1 MRAPGLSIE
10 RRINM
15 PPKRLEDV
23 VSELA
28 ATYPVD
34 QAVALARYEIED
46 REYTKEKQRE
56 ALGYMQK
63 TANKSAQ
70 GLREA
75 VKTLL
80 AREMDIDEVVETLGV
95 SKNRVIDCI
104 VYYDLEE
111 FIQPGKRKEEWRKGL
126 PCGLDTDREREGFKH
141 VVKRMA
147 EYHFHHLRNKGWH
160 LHFDDVLGEVCE
172 VYLKCAKG
180 YQDREGGAQFKTYL
194 DKAVTNHFI
203 TWQKKAMMEAEIMEP
218 LDDEKVYGGT
228 YPIKVNGKYVAA

>member
-1 MRAPGLSIE
+1 
-10 RRINM
+10 M

-34 QAVALARYEIED
+34 QAVRLARYEIKD
-46 REYTKEKQRE
+46 REYTKEKQCE

-70 GLREA
+70 GLRPM

-80 AREMDIDEVVETLGV
+80 AREMDIDEVAMALGV
-95 SKNRVIDCI
+95 SKNRVIDCV

-111 FIQPGKRKEEWRKGL
+111 FIQPGKRKEEWRKSL
-126 PCGLDTDREREGFKH
+126 PIGLDTKRERESYKH

-147 EYHFHHLRNKGWH
+147 EYHFNHLRNKGWRI
-160 LHFDDVLGEVCE
+160 HFDDVLSEVCE
-172 VYLKCAKG
+172 IYIKCAKG
-180 YQDREGGAQFKTYL
+180 YEDTQGGAQFKTYF

-203 TWQKKAMMEAEIMEP
+203 TWQKRAMMEAEIMEP
-218 LDDEKVYGGT
+218 LDDERGYGHE
-228 YPIKVNGKYVAA
+228 YPVRVNGKYVAA